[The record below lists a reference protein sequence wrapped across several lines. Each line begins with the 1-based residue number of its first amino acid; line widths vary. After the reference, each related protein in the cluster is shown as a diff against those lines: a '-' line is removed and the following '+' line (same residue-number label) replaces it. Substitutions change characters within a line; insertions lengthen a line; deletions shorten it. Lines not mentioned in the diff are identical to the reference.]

1 MFALITPPTI
11 GEVVQLADVKRDLRL
26 GVGETEFDNDIESQI
41 GAAVE
46 EIESDCRRQLLTA
59 EWRLYLD
66 RFPVY
71 RCGERTDV
79 LIEKCPVIT
88 IDEIRY
94 LDAAGVQQTLAT
106 DQYRVDTISEP
117 ARISPAYG
125 VIWPTTRAVTNAV
138 EIDFTA
144 GYGAA
149 EVHVP
154 EIAKQII
161 RLRVQE
167 LFGGCAAKDAVEQL
181 KMRLKWGEGWRQA

>member
-1 MFALITPPTI
+1 MFELITAPT
-11 GEVVQLADVKRDLRL
+11 GDVVELSDVKRDLRL
-26 GVGETEFDNDIESQI
+26 GAQETEFDNDIESQI
-41 GAAVE
+41 AAAAA

-66 RFPVY
+66 QFPVS
-71 RCGERTDV
+71 RCGERQDI
-79 LIEKCPVIT
+79 LIEKCPVST

-94 LDAAGVQQTLAT
+94 LDATGTQQTLAT
-106 DQYRVDTISEP
+106 SQYRVDTISEP

-125 VIWPTTRAVTNAV
+125 LTWPVTRDVRNAV

-149 EVHVP
+149 ASHVP
-154 EIAKQII
+154 DIAKQAI

-167 LFGGCAAKDAVEQL
+167 LFGMCQPEDAVERL
-181 KMRLKWGEGWRQA
+181 KARLKWGEGWRA